1 MTVKTEEIKKE
12 VTETVTKYVA
22 QDGTVFY
29 RESLCREYEET
40 LPCIFKTRL
49 KDCAINIDKENMYRY
64 GLDYVLDSGYGRSD
78 YTKFT
83 PKTEEDLKNLIG
95 YLKACNLCEPC
106 EDYNTILLRLDELKV
121 GETYLFFEIDDSEYT
136 YITSFDKLLKALK
149 SGWNFLMEEEK
160 KEEEKKGE

>member
-22 QDGTVFY
+22 TDGTEFNV
-29 RESLCREYEET
+29 ESLCREYEGT

-49 KDCAINIDKENMYRY
+49 KNCAVDIDKENMYRY
-64 GLDYVLDSGYGRSD
+64 GLDCILDDGYGRSD

-95 YLKACNLCEPC
+95 YLKARNLVEPSR
-106 EDYNTILLRLDELKV
+106 DYNCSWLRLDELKI
-121 GETYLFFEIDDSEYT
+121 GETYLFVVVDDSEYT
-136 YITSFDKLLKALK
+136 YITSFDKLSKVLK
-149 SGWNFLMEEEK
+149 SGWDFLMEDEK
-160 KEEEKKGE
+160 NEEEKGE